1 MKSIRLYLL
10 LVLVAII
17 TLMTFLSLLQ
27 GYQSSIKKAELLF
40 DARLKNMAEI
50 IANANQDTEP
60 RTASVFEQSPT
71 IIFQVWSD
79 DLALLAHSNNAPEH
93 PLFELNDKVDFKDS
107 NFNGY
112 RWRTFLLRDHHLN
125 RWVVVAERAD
135 IRYSLAENVILAS
148 ITPIVVTLP
157 IVALIIWAAISL
169 GLKPLRTLN
178 TQLNQKQAD
187 DLSPI
192 LMANTPKELSQLVTT
207 VNALLARL
215 DAAFTRE
222 QQFSAD
228 AAHELRTPISNLK
241 VQMHN
246 LQMNKAIDK
255 QTLTPM
261 SVGIDRMG
269 HVVEQVLSLYRHS
282 SEHDFS
288 QQSQLDL
295 CVLIQGVI
303 ADQYPAIHAKKQ
315 HISLIG
321 RPPCML
327 VGSEFALKA
336 LFQNVINN
344 AHKYSPEGSQI
355 VVTIDCD
362 SERILCFVEDSGPGI
377 VEEEHQ
383 HVFKRFYRVGRDQHH
398 TEVTGC
404 GLGLAIVYHIAELH
418 HAQLDLMRSG
428 SLGGLKVV
436 IDFPLVVGTTN
447 DSI

>member
-71 IIFQVWSD
+71 VFFQVWSD
-79 DLALLAHSNNAPEH
+79 DLALLAHSNNAPEQL
-93 PLFELNDKVDFKDS
+93 LFDLNDEVKFKDS

-125 RWVVVAERAD
+125 RWVLAAERAD
-135 IRYSLAENVILAS
+135 IRYSLAENVVLAS
-148 ITPIVVTLP
+148 IKPIVVTLP
-157 IVALIIWAAISL
+157 ILALIIWAAIGL
-169 GLKPLRTLN
+169 GLRPLRALN
-178 TQLNQKQAD
+178 KQLNQKQAD

-192 LMANTPKELSQLVTT
+192 NMAETPKELSQLVTT

-215 DAAFTRE
+215 SAAFTRE

-246 LQMNKAIDK
+246 LQMNKAID
-255 QTLTPM
+255 QQALSPM
-261 SVGIDRMG
+261 SSGIDRMG

-282 SEHDFS
+282 SEHALVA
-288 QQSQLDL
+288 QSTLDL
-295 CVLIQGVI
+295 CVLIQAVM
-303 ADQYPAIHAKKQ
+303 AEQYAAIHAKRQ
-315 HISLIG
+315 QVSLVGESTCI
-321 RPPCML
+321 M

-336 LFQNVINN
+336 LFQNLISN
-344 AHKYSPEGSQI
+344 AHKYSPEKSQI
-355 VVTIDCD
+355 IVTIQCD
-362 SERILCFVEDSGPGI
+362 AEQILCFVEDSGPGI
-377 VEEEHQ
+377 SEEEYQ
-383 HVFKRFYRVGRDQHH
+383 RVFKRFYRVGGGQH
-398 TEVTGC
+398 ESQVTGC
-404 GLGLAIVYHIAELH
+404 GLGLAIVHHIAELH
-418 HAQLDLMRSG
+418 HASLDLMRSEP
-428 SLGGLKVV
+428 LGGLKVV
-436 IDFPLVVGTTN
+436 IRFPLSAGA
-447 DSI
+447 

>member
-1 MKSIRLYLL
+1 
-10 LVLVAII
+10 
-17 TLMTFLSLLQ
+17 MTFLSLLQ
-27 GYQSSIKKAELLF
+27 GYQSSINKAELLF

-50 IANANQDTEP
+50 IANANQDTQP

-71 IIFQVWSD
+71 IFFQVWSD
-79 DLALLAHSNNAPEH
+79 DLTLLAHSNNAPTQL
-93 PLFELNDKVDFKDS
+93 LFELNDSVDFKDS
-107 NFNGY
+107 NFNGS
-112 RWRTFLLRDHHLN
+112 RWRIFLLRDHHLD
-125 RWVVVAERAD
+125 RWVVAAERAD

-169 GLKPLRTLN
+169 GLKPLRILN

-192 LMANTPKELSQLVTT
+192 TMTDTPKELSQLVTT
-207 VNALLARL
+207 VNALLDRL
-215 DAAFTRE
+215 NAAFTRE

-255 QTLTPM
+255 KTLSPM
-261 SVGIDRMG
+261 AVGIDRMG

-288 QQSQLDL
+288 QQYQLDL
-295 CVLIQGVI
+295 CALIQDVI
-303 ADQYPAIHAKKQ
+303 AEQYAVIHAKQQ
-315 HISLIG
+315 HISLMG
-321 RPPCML
+321 SSPCML

-344 AHKYSPEGSQI
+344 AHKYSPEQSQI
-355 VVTIDCD
+355 VMTIECN
-362 SERILCFVEDSGPGI
+362 SERIRCFVEDSGPGI
-377 VEEEHQ
+377 SEDEYQ
-383 HVFKRFYRVGRDQHH
+383 RVFKRFYRVGGDQHN
-398 TEVTGC
+398 TQVTGC

-418 HAQLDLMRSG
+418 HAALDLMRSE

-436 IDFPLVVGTTN
+436 IDFPLVVGINN

>member
-1 MKSIRLYLL
+1 
-10 LVLVAII
+10 
-17 TLMTFLSLLQ
+17 MTFLSLLQ
-27 GYQSSIKKAELLF
+27 GYQSSINKAELLF

-71 IIFQVWSD
+71 IFFQVWSD
-79 DLALLAHSNNAPEH
+79 DLRLLAHSNNAPDQL
-93 PLFELNDKVDFKDS
+93 LFELNDSVGFKDS
-107 NFNGY
+107 NFNGS
-112 RWRTFLLRDHHLN
+112 RWRTFLLRDHHLD
-125 RWVVVAERAD
+125 RWVVAAERAD

-192 LMANTPKELSQLVTT
+192 TMTDTPKELSQLVTT
-207 VNALLARL
+207 VNALLERL
-215 DAAFTRE
+215 NAAFTRE

-246 LQMNKAIDK
+246 LQMNKAINK
-255 QTLTPM
+255 QTLNPM

-282 SEHDFS
+282 SEHDFT
-288 QQSQLDL
+288 QQTQVNL

-303 ADQYPAIHAKKQ
+303 AEQYAAIHAKQQ
-315 HISLIG
+315 HISLIASS
-321 RPPCML
+321 PCML

-344 AHKYSPEGSQI
+344 AHKYSPEQSQI
-355 VVTIDCD
+355 VVTIESD
-362 SERILCFVEDSGPGI
+362 SEQLRCFVEDSGPGI
-377 VEEEHQ
+377 SEDEYQ
-383 HVFKRFYRVGRDQHH
+383 RVFKRFYRVGGDQHN
-398 TEVTGC
+398 TQVTGC

-418 HAQLDLMRSG
+418 HAQVDLMRSEP
-428 SLGGLKVV
+428 LGGLKVV
-436 IDFPLVVGTTN
+436 IVFPLVQGINN

>member
-71 IIFQVWSD
+71 IFFQVWSD
-79 DLALLAHSNNAPEH
+79 DVDLLAHSNNAPEQA
-93 PLFELNDKVDFKDS
+93 LFDLNDGVKFRDS

-112 RWRTFLLRDHHLN
+112 RWRTFLLRDHHLS
-125 RWVVVAERAD
+125 RWVVAAERAD
-135 IRYSLAENVILAS
+135 IRYSLAENVVLAS
-148 ITPIVVTLP
+148 IKPIVVTLP
-157 IVALIIWAAISL
+157 ILALIIWAAIGL
-169 GLKPLRTLN
+169 GLRPLRALN
-178 TQLNQKQAD
+178 KQLNLKQAD

-192 LMANTPKELSQLVTT
+192 NIAETPKELSQLVTT

-215 DAAFTRE
+215 SAAFTRE

-246 LQMNKAIDK
+246 LQMNKSID
-255 QTLTPM
+255 QQALSPM
-261 SVGIDRMG
+261 SSGIDRMG

-282 SEHDFS
+282 SEHALAE
-288 QQSQLDL
+288 QSKFDL
-295 CVLIQGVI
+295 CVLIQIVI
-303 ADQYPAIHAKKQ
+303 AEQYAAIHAKKQ
-315 HISLIG
+315 HVSLVG
-321 RPPCML
+321 ASTCML

-336 LFQNVINN
+336 LFQNLISN
-344 AHKYSPEGSQI
+344 AHKYSPEQSQI
-355 VVTIDCD
+355 IVTIQCNA
-362 SERILCFVEDSGPGI
+362 EQVTCFVEDSGPGI
-377 VEEEHQ
+377 SEEEYQ
-383 HVFKRFYRVGRDQHH
+383 RVFKRFYRVGGDQH
-398 TEVTGC
+398 ESQVTGC
-404 GLGLAIVYHIAELH
+404 GLGLAIVHHIAELH
-418 HAQLDLMRSG
+418 HASLDLMRSE
-428 SLGGLKVV
+428 SLSGLKVV
-436 IDFPLVVGTTN
+436 IRFPLSAGA
-447 DSI
+447 